1 MSDFTGLMRRKPAP
15 LAAASRVRR
24 GRACLFGI
32 LVLLCAAIR
41 PTPSQAA
48 VTTDPAEASVIAIEA
63 YEYLYPIV
71 LMDVT
76 RQVMTQLPA
85 GSKPGAGPEN
95 HFSHVRSFPDASF
108 REIVRPNL
116 DTLYSIAWLNLQ
128 REPMI
133 VSMPDTAGRYFI
145 MPLYDMWTD
154 VFAAPGSRTSGTAA
168 ADWAIVPP
176 GWQGQLPKDVRRI
189 DAPDAHAAMIVRV
202 QTNGASDYDAVH
214 ALQERMRITP
224 LSQWKKS
231 TASPGA
237 SSTNAPKASSGIDL
251 KTEPK
256 HQVARMSAAE
266 FFARGMRLLALHP
279 AHATDWSMLERMR
292 RIGLQ
297 AGQPFDMQA
306 ASPVV
311 REALSQAPATAL
323 RRFQQTMPNLGHVR
337 NGWLV
342 INSSIGVYGNDYLH
356 RAVIAMVG
364 LFGLPPDDSIYPFNL
379 ADADGKPL
387 RGDNAYVLHFDKTQ
401 LPPVDAFWSVTMYD
415 ADGFLV
421 DNPLKRYALGDRDA
435 LTYNADGSLDLYLQ
449 HDDPGAQRHANWLP
463 TPATGPLGV
472 TMRLYAPRVE
482 AIDGRWSPPV
492 IRRASP

>member
-1 MSDFTGLMRRKPAP
+1 M
-15 LAAASRVRR
+15 
-24 GRACLFGI
+24 
-32 LVLLCAAIR
+32 LLCAAGR
-41 PTPSQAA
+41 PHPSEAA
-48 VTTDPAEASVIAIEA
+48 ITADPKEASTIAVEA
-63 YEYLYPIV
+63 YTYLYPLV

-76 RQVMTQLPA
+76 HQVMTHLPA

-108 REIVRPNL
+108 REIVRANL

-133 VSMPDTAGRYFI
+133 VSMPDTAGRYDI

-154 VFAAPGSRTSGTAA
+154 VFAAPGWRTSGTAA

-176 GWQGQLPKDVRRI
+176 GWHGKLPGDVRRL
-189 DAPDAHAAMIVRV
+189 DAPNAYAAIVVRV
-202 QTNGASDYDAVH
+202 QTNGVSDYAAVH
-214 ALQERMRITP
+214 ALQDRMRITP
-224 LSQWKKS
+224 LSQWRKPASAAAAPAAS
-231 TASPGA
+231 TAPADPS
-237 SSTNAPKASSGIDL
+237 IDL

-256 HQVARMSAAE
+256 RQVARMSAAE
-266 FFARGMRLLALHP
+266 FFARGTRLLGMHP
-279 AHATDWSMLERMR
+279 AHATDWSMLERMH
-292 RIGLQ
+292 RIGLE
-297 AGQPFDMQA
+297 AGQAFDMNA
-306 ASPVV
+306 ASPAV

-323 RRFQQTMPNLGHVR
+323 RLFQQTMPNLGHVR

-364 LFGLPPDDSIYPFNL
+364 LFGLPPDDSIYPFGL
-379 ADADGKPL
+379 SDADGKPL
-387 RGDNAYVLHFDKTQ
+387 TGDNAYVLHFDKAQ
-401 LPPVDAFWSVTMYD
+401 LPPADAFWSVTMYD
-415 ADGFLV
+415 AEGFLV

-435 LTYNADGSLDLYLQ
+435 LDYNADGSLDLYLQ

-463 TPATGPLGV
+463 APANGRLGV
-472 TMRLYAPRVE
+472 TMRLYAPRAE
-482 AIDGRWSPPV
+482 AIDGRWYPPA